1 MAFAIPT
8 AGDLKARFPAFA
20 AVADAAVTSAITEA
34 QTRVDT
40 TWTDQ
45 DGPLAIMLYAAHV
58 MTLDGLGVGAEA
70 EMAKAGALGFQTMR
84 SGALTLER
92 KADATGGAGDRS
104 ILNET
109 MYGRRFLA
117 LLKVNQPAV
126 ALV

>member
-8 AGDLKARFPAFA
+8 AADLKARFPAFA
-20 AVADAAVTSAITEA
+20 AVVDPIVTSAIAEA

-58 MTLDGLGVGAEA
+58 MTLDGLGAGAEA

-92 KADATGGAGDRS
+92 KADVPGADRS

-117 LLKVNQPAV
+117 LLKVNQPPVAV
-126 ALV
+126 V

>member
-1 MAFAIPT
+1 MAFTIPT
-8 AGDLKARFPAFA
+8 AADLKARFPVFA
-20 AVADAAVTSAITEA
+20 AVADPTITSAIVEA
-34 QTRVDT
+34 QTRIDAS
-40 TWTDQ
+40 WTDE

-58 MTLDGLGVGAEA
+58 MTLDGLGAGAEA

-92 KADATGGAGDRS
+92 KADAAGADRS

-126 ALV
+126 AVV